1 MIMNMLLNAPIATD
15 LKTTE
20 ALDVAIER
28 SKDISSAVR
37 KKSVQLLSKLYT
49 FSEHQTSR
57 VKILNAIMMA
67 TVDVERSV
75 SAAAVKAAR
84 DFLFGDDFC
93 RTAVIERAKLLL
105 STTESLFID
114 GHVEVMK
121 RLFVQ
126 CKESLV
132 STSSENYL
140 SRDLILSLLHQ
151 YIATDTPGNAD
162 GNFFNILSYIICA
175 IIKIYPQAITI
186 ADIDL
191 MSSSVDFCDEKKAF
205 CILTILETVSWK
217 KFLQH
222 KNIVEELK
230 RLLSN
235 MIRKPL
241 SYRALEKSV
250 NCLCLIDA
258 SKSIKVSNTA
268 LAKLSRLVHSDE
280 ISIHAHGIV
289 ILSIFPKDELM
300 ANTFVNEGSNIHL
313 LKVVKEML
321 HVVRW
326 SIQNESTFASQRDI
340 NIIGKSAIRCILLYA
355 RSDLLTSQSIL
366 HLFNTLINTSSNELK
381 VELLYVFKKLLL
393 KEYENDNEELQETEH
408 FKKWSARTEERSKH
422 NSISATVQAHFRN
435 ITDLV
440 FVNDIYIQTAVVSV
454 MTEIIII
461 DHNDNFACQRQH
473 HLRRCVYLANSAT
486 MIEYI
491 SVDEIKTVLAI
502 IEQRICELETEIT
515 FGTTIVFDDEESLKI
530 FNIIMMGLLLKIIR
544 SYLQNN
550 PLVEKSNNSVKEHLL
565 YDHKHTTTSPQD
577 LIQAVLADVEDACNG
592 KWCQEMIDRAMCL
605 HRSNAIGDR
614 RQPHQNN
621 PVTSPSG
628 LQRRQVLERRCK
640 KQRM

>member
-1 MIMNMLLNAPIATD
+1 MNMLLNAPIATD

-20 ALDVAIER
+20 ALVVAIER

-49 FSEHQTSR
+49 FSEHQRSR

-75 SAAAVKAAR
+75 SDAAVKAAR
-84 DFLFGDDFC
+84 DFLFGDAFC

-126 CKESLV
+126 CKESLM

-140 SRDLILSLLHQ
+140 ARDLVLSLLHQ

-162 GNFFNILSYIICA
+162 GNFFNILSYIICT

-191 MSSSVDFCDEKKAF
+191 MSSSVDFCDEKKTF
-205 CILTILETVSWK
+205 CILSILEAVSWK
-217 KFLQH
+217 KLLQH
-222 KNIVEELK
+222 KNLVEELK

-258 SKSIKVSNTA
+258 RKSINVSKTA
-268 LAKLSRLVHSDE
+268 LAKLSRLLHSDE

-289 ILSIFPKDELM
+289 ILSVTSTIC
-300 ANTFVNEGSNIHL
+300 ACNTYRAQSEYERKHEGSNIHL

-321 HVVRW
+321 YVVRW
-326 SIQNESTFASQRDI
+326 SIQNKSTFASQRDI
-340 NIIGKSAIRCILLYA
+340 NIIGKSAIRCLGILLYT

-393 KEYENDNEELQETEH
+393 KEYEDDNEELQETEH
-408 FKKWSARTEERSKH
+408 FKKWSALTEERSKH
-422 NSISATVQAHFRN
+422 
-435 ITDLV
+435 
-440 FVNDIYIQTAVVSV
+440 
-454 MTEIIII
+454 
-461 DHNDNFACQRQH
+461 
-473 HLRRCVYLANSAT
+473 
-486 MIEYI
+486 
-491 SVDEIKTVLAI
+491 K
-502 IEQRICELETEIT
+502 
-515 FGTTIVFDDEESLKI
+515 
-530 FNIIMMGLLLKIIR
+530 
-544 SYLQNN
+544 
-550 PLVEKSNNSVKEHLL
+550 
-565 YDHKHTTTSPQD
+565 
-577 LIQAVLADVEDACNG
+577 
-592 KWCQEMIDRAMCL
+592 
-605 HRSNAIGDR
+605 
-614 RQPHQNN
+614 
-621 PVTSPSG
+621 
-628 LQRRQVLERRCK
+628 
-640 KQRM
+640 